1 MRLRRS
7 LSKALTNRKPEMN
20 EILRNLFGNSQL
32 EAHENFACSPKSF
45 IELHNVNK
53 RYNSLRSG
61 KGSDGIAVEALK
73 EINLEIELNQITVFK
88 GSSGAGKTTL
98 LTVIGA
104 MAKPTSG
111 RVRINGLEISSL
123 SERFLAQI
131 RRKSFGFIFQNYNLI
146 RGVSAIENTML
157 PAYPTNNKPKEIRRK
172 AYALLEKLEIGHRA
186 AWSVERLSGGERQRV
201 AIARAL
207 INDPEVVIADEPTAH
222 LNTELTEKFSE
233 IIAQL
238 KCEGKTV
245 LIATHDPLLI
255 ELAKAHQVFELRDG
269 KMVAASAKERML

>member
-1 MRLRRS
+1 
-7 LSKALTNRKPEMN
+7 MN
-20 EILRNLFGNSQL
+20 EDLRNFFGNSQL
-32 EAHENFACSPKSF
+32 EAHENFACSAKSF
-45 IELHNVNK
+45 IELQNVNK
-53 RYNSLRSG
+53 RYDSLRSG
-61 KGSDGIAVEALK
+61 NGSDGVGVEALK

-88 GSSGAGKTTL
+88 GPSGSGKTTL
-98 LTVIGA
+98 LMVIGG

-157 PAYPTNNKPKEIRRK
+157 PAYPTNNKPKDIRRK
-172 AYALLEKLEIGHRA
+172 AYALLEKFEIAHRA
-186 AWSVERLSGGERQRV
+186 ALSVERLSGGERQRV
-201 AIARAL
+201 AIARSL

-222 LNTELTEKFSE
+222 LNTELTEKFSK
-233 IIAQL
+233 IITQL

-269 KMVAASAKERML
+269 KMVAANAKDRML